1 MGMGNQL
8 PTVPD
13 EWYPLTGSAQY
24 LTAATSTALTLPT
37 IAAGQPAKG
46 AVFVG
51 ILTAMLGTM
60 WIRFDGTTAS
70 SLIGAQPMYDGDW
83 VVVYG
88 YEALKAVRI
97 VKDAAATGLMAI
109 SYFYFRKNPS

>member
-1 MGMGNQL
+1 MGLGNQL

-24 LTAATSTALTLPT
+24 LTAATSTALTLPSV
-37 IAAGQPAKG
+37 ASGQPAKG
-46 AVFVG
+46 AVYVG

-70 SLIGAQPMYDGDW
+70 ALIGARTVEQLDNSLDALNNAKLS
-83 VVVYG
+83 
-88 YEALKAVRI
+88 EAELAEIEKALK
-97 VKDAAATGLMAI
+97 
-109 SYFYFRKNPS
+109 